1 MGLPIHVLAFAEPGT
16 DPGVSLCAQLL
27 LASYAIWRQG
37 LTKLSTLVCNLPGS
51 AFQVFEAIS
60 LSRLAWVGQ
69 SFSKFIKQKP
79 IYLFLNHL
87 LV

>member
-16 DPGVSLCAQLL
+16 DPGVLLCAQLL
-27 LASYAIWRQG
+27 LQLGGKAS
-37 LTKLSTLVCNLPGS
+37 LSYPGWPCNLPGS
-51 AFQVFEAIS
+51 ASQVFEAIGLS
-60 LSRLAWVGQ
+60 LLAWVGQ
-69 SFSKFIKQKP
+69 TFSKFIKQKP